1 MKKSDLQCTMAH
13 TSSKATGKIIVEK
26 NIFRGK
32 HEASVQGELA
42 VSSDV
47 LYDVPREVS
56 KDDPEN
62 VPKDVLVSTVDTLSC
77 GRLDVLTTRI
87 HAGGAEESS
96 KEVKRGRIPLFLVFL
111 CLFLA
116 KKRSTC

>member
-1 MKKSDLQCTMAH
+1 MAL

-32 HEASVQGELA
+32 HEAGVQGKLA
-42 VSSDV
+42 ISSDV
-47 LYDVPREVS
+47 LY
-56 KDDPEN
+56 DDPEN
-62 VPKDVLVSTVDTLSC
+62 VPKDVLTSTVDTPGCS
-77 GRLDVLTTRI
+77 RLDISTTRSY
-87 HAGGAEESS
+87 AGGAVESS
-96 KEVKRGRIPLFLVFL
+96 KEVKNGRIPLFLVFL